1 MPKKWY
7 PTMSERKQMNLVK
20 RNRRLANEMKSI
32 VGIIRYFQERL
43 PDKMA
48 ANGR

>member
-1 MPKKWY
+1 MSKKWY
-7 PTMSERKQMNLVK
+7 PTMDERKQMNLAR

-43 PDKMA
+43 PNKMA